1 LKNKNGPVGNRPS
14 KKTFVNP
21 IITHNQGGV
30 KMALYVSFH
39 LTDRD
44 LDIDFAK
51 GENHE
56 SPYYKAS
63 PYCVLKLTHD
73 YSEEVSLFISP
84 DQETI
89 LAGLEDTEV
98 QAEQAEAV

>member
-1 LKNKNGPVGNRPS
+1 
-14 KKTFVNP
+14 
-21 IITHNQGGV
+21 
-30 KMALYVSFH
+30 MALYVSYH

-51 GENHE
+51 GEKHE

-84 DQETI
+84 DQARQIAETI